1 MVLLLLQKSMC
12 HCFTPEN
19 SIDFISEEE
28 VFLELSS
35 TGASRKEEH
44 PIELN
49 PDVTILKSSR
59 FISTKEIMLLHCI
72 LHIPTL

>member
-1 MVLLLLQKSMC
+1 MN

-19 SIDFISEEE
+19 NIDFISEEE

-59 FISTKEIMLLHCI
+59 SISTEEIMQLHRI
-72 LHIPTL
+72 LYIHTFKFSLNDFL